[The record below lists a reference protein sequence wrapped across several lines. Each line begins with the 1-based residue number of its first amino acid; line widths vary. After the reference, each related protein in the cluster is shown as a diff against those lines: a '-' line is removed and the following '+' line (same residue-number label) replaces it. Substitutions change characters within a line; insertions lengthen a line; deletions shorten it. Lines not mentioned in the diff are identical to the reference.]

1 MSDFYTEQLV
11 KKKPEGKDII
21 IKILLVFCTVL
32 SFFFVLLLPFL
43 LILPVLMIVLD
54 YFMFRRLDL
63 EYEYLYVNGD
73 LDIDKIMG
81 KQKRKRVFSM
91 NVNDMDLLAPLG
103 AGELNQ
109 YRTGKV
115 LDFSS
120 HMPNAR
126 CYVMVITKDG
136 HQTKVIFEP
145 EQVILDGM
153 RMLAPRKVIL

>member
-1 MSDFYTEQLV
+1 MSDYYTEQLV
-11 KKKPEGKDII
+11 KKKTDGKDIA
-21 IKILLVFCTVL
+21 IKVILVFCTVF
-32 SFFFVLLLPFL
+32 SFFFVLMMPFL

-91 NVNDMDLLAPLG
+91 NVNDLELLAPLG

-109 YRTGKV
+109 YRSSKV
-115 LDFSS
+115 LDYSS
-120 HMPNAR
+120 HMPNTR
-126 CYVMVITKDG
+126 CYAMIITKDG
-136 HQTKVIFEP
+136 QQTKVIFEP
-145 EQVILDGM
+145 EQVILDGI

>member
-1 MSDFYTEQLV
+1 MSDYYTEQLV

-81 KQKRKRVFSM
+81 KQKS
-91 NVNDMDLLAPLG
+91 
-103 AGELNQ
+103 
-109 YRTGKV
+109 
-115 LDFSS
+115 
-120 HMPNAR
+120 
-126 CYVMVITKDG
+126 
-136 HQTKVIFEP
+136 IFHEC
-145 EQVILDGM
+145 Q
-153 RMLAPRKVIL
+153 